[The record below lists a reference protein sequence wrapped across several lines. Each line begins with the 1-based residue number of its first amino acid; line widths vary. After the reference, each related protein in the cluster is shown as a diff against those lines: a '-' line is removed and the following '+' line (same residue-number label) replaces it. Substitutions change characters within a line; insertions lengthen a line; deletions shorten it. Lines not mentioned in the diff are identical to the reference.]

1 MHGLARLL
9 RDSVS
14 RVFHKEMSVASK
26 YSFTVWLFF
35 NLWPLGKRNNTA
47 SPFVVMEENSSD
59 KSPTKNEAIF
69 IKAHTSDMKA
79 RDGRQ

>member
-1 MHGLARLL
+1 MHSLTRLL

-14 RVFHKEMSVASK
+14 RVFHKAMSVTSK

-35 NLWPLGKRNNTA
+35 NLWPLGTRNNTA

-59 KSPTKNEAIF
+59 KSLTKNEAIF
-69 IKAHTSDMKA
+69 IKAHSSDMKA
-79 RDGRQ
+79 